1 MSVNEHLWDFPHAM
15 QLKVM
20 GAVGTPLAEHVITIL
35 QRHLGRF
42 DAETQLR
49 EKPSSSGN
57 YVSLTCS
64 IVMENKEQVS
74 AIYADLNDCPHVKI
88 VF

>member
-1 MSVNEHLWDFPHAM
+1 MSINEALWDFPHAM

-20 GAVGTPLAEHVITIL
+20 GAVDAPLAEHVIAIL
-35 QRHLGRF
+35 QRHLGEF
-42 DAETQLR
+42 DAESQLR
-49 EKPSSSGN
+49 EKPSSNGN

-64 IVMENKEQVS
+64 IVMQNKAQVT
-74 AIYADLNDCPHVKI
+74 AIYADLDQCPHVKV